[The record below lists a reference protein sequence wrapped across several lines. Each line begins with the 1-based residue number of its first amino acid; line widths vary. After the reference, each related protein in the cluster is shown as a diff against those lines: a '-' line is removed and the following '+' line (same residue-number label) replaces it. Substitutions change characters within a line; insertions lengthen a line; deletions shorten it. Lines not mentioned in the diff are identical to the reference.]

1 MSLAV
6 SIAVVLAAYLMGG
19 FMPGYWFVRWRTGRD
34 VREQGSGGT
43 GATNAGR
50 ALGRSG
56 FFVVMVLDGLKGA
69 VAVALARWQ
78 QQPEL
83 WLYAA
88 AVAAIMGHVWPLQLG
103 FRGGKGI
110 ATLLGAWLLLAPW
123 ALLPCLI
130 LAAIVLLILRRFT
143 LAGLCGLSVLPVATW
158 WASGDS
164 RIAAV
169 GGGCSLIIILY
180 AHRDHLRRWCSEG
193 TPAL

>member
-19 FMPGYWFVRWRTGRD
+19 CMPGYWFVRWRTGRD

-143 LAGLCGLSVLPVATW
+143 LAGLCGLSVLPVALACRTVM
-158 WASGDS
+158 SVSMCPTPG
-164 RIAAV
+164 RRV
-169 GGGCSLIIILY
+169 GCHVRY
-180 AHRDHLRRWCSEG
+180 PNRAPPATMREG
-193 TPAL
+193 RSPH